1 MPTLLK
7 HMCYSTI
14 LAHIKSPLLCSDQDI
29 RSCFDQ
35 IPKNMAAT
43 AELTAL
49 CVTTHVASG
58 ISYSMI
64 ANFGQQ
70 ARKRHHPISF
80 ASLVLLY

>member
-1 MPTLLK
+1 MPTVLK

-14 LAHIKSPLLCSDQDI
+14 LAHITSPLLCSDQVI

-35 IPKNMAAT
+35 ILKNMAAT
-43 AELTAL
+43 AELTFL

-58 ISYSMI
+58 VPHAII